1 MRKDDHR
8 VIFAIPIQDAGA
20 TGPVEAHVTHGNDV
34 VLASTPKW
42 THWAS
47 SAACFFLEPG
57 WARTAW
63 TRIALRRRAAP
74 PRRRTNER
82 VNDFLLL

>member
-42 THWAS
+42 THWTS
-47 SAACFFLEPG
+47 SAACFFWNPGGLEQRGRVSHCVVVPPP
-57 WARTAW
+57 
-63 TRIALRRRAAP
+63 LVAAQM
-74 PRRRTNER
+74 NG
-82 VNDFLLL
+82 